1 MAPTD
6 FTGLAGPVL
15 AVAAAC
21 MLLSGRWPRA
31 RRTALAVAA
40 AVLALIPFGDL
51 SAAAYLRGATGDL
64 SVSSV
69 ALLVRCLLARQPLDA
84 RNDLALQIALALAAL
99 ALYPLALGLGAF
111 DPYRSGFGDPWL
123 AGALG
128 LVALAAWRASLTP
141 LALGVALALSAW
153 AIGWYESGNL
163 WDYLIDPLVA
173 FWAIVALLLR
183 GVKRILRTAPL

>member
-153 AIGWYESGNL
+153 TIGWYESGNL